1 MFDVSTGYQALDA
14 LAKSYYLA
22 NMYDYASI
30 ASSIMAMLAGTFF
43 VLILFVLFSNND
55 DIVVISTCRRA
66 IFILTTVVFLG
77 SVVLTICIPNA
88 NNVKETAKMRYYIAT
103 GYQPPDL
110 DKANVSLSDIRKS
123 QRINDEKSKLT
134 PATTGTVEK

>member
-1 MFDVSTGYQALDA
+1 MIDTSTGYQALDA

-22 NMYDYASI
+22 NMYDYASV
-30 ASSIMAMLAGTFF
+30 ASAIISMVAGMFF
-43 VLILFVLFSNND
+43 VIILVMLFN
-55 DIVVISTCRRA
+55 DIVVISTSRRA

-77 SVVLTICIPNA
+77 SLALTICIPNDT
-88 NNVKETAKMRYYIAT
+88 NVKETAKMRYYIAT